1 MSDCGC
7 GPTAVETQ
15 AQRRTLWIALGL
27 NAAMFVVETT
37 AGLFAHSTGLV
48 ADGLDMLTDATAYAI
63 ALAAIGRSG
72 RFKSNA
78 ATLSGTLLLL
88 VGLGLLV
95 DVVRRMLW
103 GGEPEGGWMIAIAGI
118 ALAVNVYVLRLLS
131 RQRRDEVHLKAAW
144 IFTRADVVA
153 NAAVIVAGLA
163 VLITGLRYFDLVVGG
178 GIALY
183 VVKEALEILREAR
196 SSRAAN

>member
-7 GPTAVETQ
+7 GPTAVETE

-72 RFKSNA
+72 HFKSNA

-153 NAAVIVAGLA
+153 NAAVILAGLA
-163 VLITGLRYFDLVVGG
+163 VLLTELRYFDLVVGG

-196 SSRAAN
+196 SSRAAD